1 MMEPTPK
8 PEAPKAPP
16 TPEAKS
22 AVSATPPKEKPAQ
35 KPETPPAS
43 TAARHTLE
51 EIAAGKPVAEATN
64 PAENLPPR
72 ETVTALLNEANALL
86 LDIRDMRL
94 LVTSLATQ
102 AADSPL
108 GNEVRIDAL
117 RSLSAMETKGLP
129 ADQAAKIQA
138 LQEKIKA
145 LNIPAPAPAESA
157 TLSLIT
163 RYNEQYADAPIPA
176 EVVDQVKTG
185 KREASQVLSQMLQ
198 TNDNLAQMTWKELT
212 GMDGFTKLTPT
223 PENML
228 NLAGIELTPENLQ
241 KAQEIFGQAAQ
252 MTQEAPPAGFIDQ
265 AMPVLMYGALGIMFV
280 SQIATGEQG
289 GGGGH
294 H

>member
-1 MMEPTPK
+1 MEPTPK
-8 PEAPKAPP
+8 PEAPKVPAA
-16 TPEAKS
+16 PEAKP
-22 AVSATPPKEKPAQ
+22 AGAPLPKEKPTE
-35 KPETPPAS
+35 KPEV
-43 TAARHTLE
+43 TAANTTARHTLE
-51 EIAAGKPVAEATN
+51 EIAAGKPVAEATK

-86 LDIRDMRL
+86 LDLRDMRL

-117 RSLSAMETKGLP
+117 RSLATMETQGLP
-129 ADQAAKIQA
+129 ADQATKIQA
-138 LQEKIKA
+138 LQDKIKA
-145 LNIPAPAPAESA
+145 LNVPDPVPAESA

-163 RYNEQYADAPIPA
+163 RYNEQYADTPIPA
-176 EVVDQVKTG
+176 DVVDQVKNG
-185 KREASQVLSQMLQ
+185 KRESSQMLAQMLQ

-228 NLAGIELTPENLQ
+228 NLAGIEPTPENLQ
-241 KAQEIFGQAAQ
+241 KAQEIFGLAAQ
-252 MTQEAPPAGFIDQ
+252 ANPEAPPPGFIDQ
-265 AMPVLMYGALGIMFV
+265 AMPVIMYGALGIMFM
-280 SQIATGEQG
+280 SQIVTGEQG
-289 GGGGH
+289 GGH